1 MWVVGVFLTRIL
13 CYGKGEVMTKMVK
26 NGVERS
32 IGQLQGKMDS
42 VLSRVDE
49 TNNLVKGTRDELHET
64 HEMCKLNQQGILG
77 LDKRVGVVEKE
88 HRKVLH
94 NGLSGAVFKL
104 LGLLK

>member
-1 MWVVGVFLTRIL
+1 
-13 CYGKGEVMTKMVK
+13 MTK

-42 VLSRVDE
+42 VLSRVEE
-49 TNNLVKGTRDELHET
+49 TNVMVRGTRDDLHET
-64 HEMCKLNQQGILG
+64 HELCKLNQQGIIG
-77 LDKRVGVVEKE
+77 IDKRVGIIESE